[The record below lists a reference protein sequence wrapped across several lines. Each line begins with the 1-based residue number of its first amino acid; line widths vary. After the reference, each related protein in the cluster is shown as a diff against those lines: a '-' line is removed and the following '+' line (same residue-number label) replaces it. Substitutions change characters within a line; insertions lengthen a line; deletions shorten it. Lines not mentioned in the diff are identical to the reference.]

1 MNLAALLF
9 ASATAFGQ
17 QSAPVQDDTVVVE
30 ARRILP
36 SVGLMNDHLHSR
48 GEFMIG
54 VRYQHF
60 DWNGSNRHG
69 NDKVSDGELMDAG
82 YMMKATSMTMDM
94 AMVDFMYGVSND
106 LTLTLSP
113 QYVWNRMK
121 MVGLDPMMPMDVEK
135 MNTDGFGDTLASA
148 SYRLAQGEH
157 INAHV
162 TLGVWVPTGKSGI
175 KDSEGFFTQYCMQT
189 GSGTWDFEP
198 SATIKGQHRRL
209 GWGAQASY
217 RWRLEDRNSSGY
229 RLGNKAL
236 MTGWLS
242 YLVGPNVGATARAE
256 FTHQGRIHGEYDG
269 PHFEDMPPDFPA
281 NYGGD
286 LLTGAIG
293 LNWEPTIGGKRGPQL
308 GVEVGVP
315 IYQNVKGV
323 QLPQKLQLSAG
334 IKQFF

>member
-106 LTLTLSP
+106 LTLTLSH
-113 QYVWNRMK
+113 NMC
-121 MVGLDPMMPMDVEK
+121 G
-135 MNTDGFGDTLASA
+135 
-148 SYRLAQGEH
+148 
-157 INAHV
+157 
-162 TLGVWVPTGKSGI
+162 TG
-175 KDSEGFFTQYCMQT
+175 
-189 GSGTWDFEP
+189 
-198 SATIKGQHRRL
+198 
-209 GWGAQASY
+209 
-217 RWRLEDRNSSGY
+217 
-229 RLGNKAL
+229 
-236 MTGWLS
+236 
-242 YLVGPNVGATARAE
+242 
-256 FTHQGRIHGEYDG
+256 
-269 PHFEDMPPDFPA
+269 
-281 NYGGD
+281 
-286 LLTGAIG
+286 
-293 LNWEPTIGGKRGPQL
+293 
-308 GVEVGVP
+308 
-315 IYQNVKGV
+315 
-323 QLPQKLQLSAG
+323 
-334 IKQFF
+334 